1 MIRTCPGYERYG
13 VDENGNIVSCCR
25 GNWVKLNPRKGV
37 ISLHG
42 ERTTTCKI
50 AKFRWCVE
58 NQINP
63 SKLNCVGALIT
74 IDGKI
79 MTKSDF
85 MARRNEYIPKVR
97 ANLPLAEKISKIQRH
112 IDFCQASID
121 WLKGEHHKMVD
132 MVSSEKENIC
142 LLLPCNKILARDIV
156 DEAEMQMYD
165 ALDRGT
171 VIDPYNWLIK
181 RARGIAVERKGQIKS
196 FSDANLKEMNNY

>member
-13 VDENGNIVSCCR
+13 IDENGNVVSCCR

-42 ERTTTCKI
+42 ERTITCKI

-74 IDGKI
+74 SDGKI

-85 MARRNEYIPKVR
+85 IARRNEYIPKVR
-97 ANLPLAEKISKIQRH
+97 GDLPLVEKISKIQRH

-121 WLKGEHHKMVD
+121 WLKGKPQKIMNLVYA
-132 MVSSEKENIC
+132 EKENIC
-142 LLLPCNKILARDIV
+142 LLLSCNKILARYIV
-156 DEAEMQMYD
+156 DEAELEMYN

-181 RARGIAVERKGQIKS
+181 RARGILAERKWKTKS
-196 FSDANLKEMNNY
+196 FSDANLKEINNY